1 MSLSSGPLR
10 ARVHDE
16 RAVAAMAGTV
26 ESGMSYDDLE
36 RDQGRQQVW
45 GLRTPLSAVHKQTW

>member
-1 MSLSSGPLR
+1 
-10 ARVHDE
+10 
-16 RAVAAMAGTV
+16 MAGTV